1 MPMTP
6 AERQQSK
13 RQRDRARNRALG
25 VKTITL
31 EMAATERQAITDGA
45 DRAGYEDQTE
55 YLLSLVYADRDRSPT
70 QQERKRDK

>member
-6 AERQQSK
+6 AERQQAK
-13 RQRDRARNRALG
+13 RQRDRERNKALG
-25 VKTITL
+25 VKSITL

-55 YLLSLVYADRDRSPT
+55 YLLALVYADRDRSPT